1 MGKGQYME
9 SDNCCPDL
17 VYRLVTVS
25 SAPLFPDGL
34 LDNMGKPGGDN
45 NEPSGANDDAVFE
58 DAEAEMRSPV
68 RLAAQSL
75 ISHFINHLF
84 HFPMETGNFF
94 FEDSFFFNMKYF

>member
-1 MGKGQYME
+1 MIN
-9 SDNCCPDL
+9 DFDPN
-17 VYRLVTVS
+17 VH
-25 SAPLFPDGL
+25 
-34 LDNMGKPGGDN
+34 LDNMGKPGGDT

-84 HFPMETGNFF
+84 HFPMETGNFYFRRF
-94 FEDSFFFNMKYF
+94 FNFNFFFVISNLANY

>member
-1 MGKGQYME
+1 MIN
-9 SDNCCPDL
+9 DFDPN
-17 VYRLVTVS
+17 VH
-25 SAPLFPDGL
+25 
-34 LDNMGKPGGDN
+34 LDNMGKPGGDT

-84 HFPMETGNFF
+84 HFPMETGNFLF
-94 FEDSFFFNMKYF
+94 SKILSIFFFKLKYIF